1 MAQNGSE
8 YGRDNEPIRRYRR
21 KARPSG
27 AQNGVIILLCALVVI
42 GIIVFIMSLTGR
54 GLFRD
59 PTGTEK
65 NPAQTSGTKENP
77 ADTGTGSDSQSADP
91 MQTSDSGT
99 DDPGTVKYK
108 FVEKSTD
115 DSGNGLL
122 VLIDK
127 DHIYRFPK
135 SVTLEN
141 ISDTL
146 KRQFCQLGSAHT
158 WKLDDGTAQREELV
172 LRPEVI
178 SALNKMM
185 EAYVTETGFDKA
197 IISDAY
203 RSFDYQQALRK
214 GSSAAAD
221 PGYSDYHSG
230 ATFYIEAYVDGGIYS
245 LSALSQA
252 KSSWLKEHM
261 AEYGFIER
269 FPAAKKSVTGYSI
282 PWQLRYVG
290 VPHAK
295 YMYEN
300 NLCLEE
306 YLNLLAEK
314 YTYSGE
320 HLTVTAADGAYEI
333 FCVTAAEG
341 GIVKLPIP
349 ENREYTVSGD
359 NMNGF
364 IVTVKTAD
372 AAAE

>member
-1 MAQNGSE
+1 MAQNGSG

-21 KARPSG
+21 RSRPSG
-27 AQNGVIILLCALVVI
+27 TRNGIIILLSALVLV
-42 GIIVFIMSLTGR
+42 GVIVFIMSVTGT

-59 PTGTEK
+59 PTATTGK
-65 NPAQTSGTKENP
+65 PGQTSGSKEIDP
-77 ADTGTGSDSQSADP
+77 GTGTGSDVQTTDP
-91 MQTSDSGT
+91 AVTTDPGT
-99 DDPGTVKYK
+99 DPGTVKYR
-108 FVEKSTD
+108 FVEKNASE
-115 DSGNGLL
+115 SGDGLL

-127 DHIYRFPK
+127 DHIYKFPK
-135 SVTLEN
+135 NVTLEN
-141 ISDTL
+141 ISDSIN
-146 KRQFCQLGSAHT
+146 RQFCQLGTAHT
-158 WKLDDGTAQREELV
+158 WKLEDGTEQREELA

-178 SALNKMM
+178 SALNSMM
-185 EAYVTETGFDKA
+185 EAYVAETGFDKA
-197 IISDAY
+197 IITDAY
-203 RSFDYQQALRK
+203 RSFDFQQALNRN
-214 GSSAAAD
+214 SSAAAG

-245 LSALSQA
+245 LSSLSQA

-269 FPAAKKSVTGYSI
+269 SPSAKKSVVGYAI

-290 VPHAK
+290 VPHAM
-295 YMYEN
+295 YMKEN

-314 YTYSGE
+314 HTYSGE
-320 HLTVTAADGAYEI
+320 HLSVTTSDGVYEI
-333 FCVTAAEG
+333 FCVTAADG

-364 IVTVKTAD
+364 IVTVKVSD
-372 AAAE
+372 AQ